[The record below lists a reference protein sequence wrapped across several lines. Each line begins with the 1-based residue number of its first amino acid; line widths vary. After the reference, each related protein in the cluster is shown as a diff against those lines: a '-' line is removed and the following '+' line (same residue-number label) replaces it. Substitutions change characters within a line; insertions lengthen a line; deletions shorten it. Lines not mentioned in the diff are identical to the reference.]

1 MLYQLNFSRKQKY
14 NSLEQGITLEVI
26 IKHGEL
32 YTHCPAK
39 VDTGAQVCLFAREI
53 GEALGLKIEEGLRKE
68 LSTLTGSFV
77 AYGHEVTLEVL
88 KTETHS
94 TVYFA
99 AEKSFK
105 RNLLGREGWLQR
117 LRLAIIDYDEELYLS
132 PYDEQF

>member
-14 NSLEQGITLEVI
+14 QSSEQGITLEVTV
-26 IKHGEL
+26 KHGDL
-32 YTHCPAK
+32 YAHCPAK

-53 GEALGLKIEEGLRKE
+53 GESLGLKIEAGLRKDF
-68 LSTLTGSFV
+68 STPAGGFV
-77 AYGHEVTLEVL
+77 AYGHEVTLEIL
-88 KTETHS
+88 KTEIHS

-132 PYDEQF
+132 HYDEQI